1 MKTYSMGQAEALTGI
16 PKRTLSAWVVRGVCK
31 PTTDKGYGRSN
42 GKHWSFSDLV
52 GLRVIAE
59 LRGQGVSLQ
68 RVRKVISKLRSLT
81 GRGSNLRAL
90 ASAKLVI
97 VGRNDVAVATS
108 AKTLVS
114 LLSGQAM
121 LPGIVLVDVAPSL
134 RDVERRLQRAAT
146 KDRTLQGSITTLK
159 QQKAWILGGKRKAA

>member
-31 PTTDKGYGRSN
+31 PTADKGYGRSN

-52 GLRVIAE
+52 GLRVIAD
-59 LRGQGVSLQ
+59 LRDQGISLQ

-81 GRGSNLRAL
+81 GRGSKLRAL
-90 ASAKLVI
+90 AGAKLV
-97 VGRNDVAVATS
+97 VLPGNDIAIAS
-108 AKTLVS
+108 NAKTLLS
-114 LLSGQAM
+114 LLSGQYIM
-121 LPGIVLVDVAPSL
+121 RGIVVVNVDTSL
-134 RDVERRLQRAAT
+134 RAVEIRLQRAAT

-159 QQKAWILGGKRKAA
+159 QQKAWVIGGKRKAA